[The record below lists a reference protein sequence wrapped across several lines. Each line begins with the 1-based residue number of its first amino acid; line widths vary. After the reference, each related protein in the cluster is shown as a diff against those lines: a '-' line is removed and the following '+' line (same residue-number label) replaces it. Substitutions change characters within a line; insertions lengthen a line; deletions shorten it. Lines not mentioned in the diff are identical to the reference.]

1 MLHLHPS
8 VRRVSL
14 AWAIE
19 PAWRVLRAWEPG
31 DEQPELP
38 NPHRTR
44 ARTLLVWREE
54 LDTRWR
60 SLEPIEAALL
70 DAVAAS
76 QPFAQLCEV
85 AATQL
90 ADSGAAASAVIVLL
104 AMAGSRLAELSL
116 RVSPAASRG

>member
-1 MLHLHPS
+1 M
-8 VRRVSL
+8 
-14 AWAIE
+14 
-19 PAWRVLRAWEPG
+19 
-31 DEQPELP
+31 
-38 NPHRTR
+38 
-44 ARTLLVWREE
+44 WREE

-90 ADSGAAASAVIVLL
+90 ADSGAAASAVIQLL
-104 AMAGSRLAELSL
+104 RQWLDAGLLRAESQ
-116 RVSPAASRG
+116 G